1 MKTPVLQL
9 TAEGLYCPVGQF
21 HIDAWRPV
29 PRVVIT
35 HAHSDHAVFGC
46 EHYLAAQAGRKVLK
60 ARLGDDVS
68 VTALEYGA
76 VIEHNGVRVS
86 LHPAGHVL
94 GSSQVRLEHLGDV
107 VVVSGDY
114 KLARDPTCAPFE
126 PVRCHQFVTESTF
139 GLPIYRWEDPAR
151 TVAEINDWWQ
161 QNREAGRASVL
172 YAYSLGK
179 AQRILAEVD
188 TGIGPIV
195 VHGAVDKMNQAYR
208 RSGVALPETF
218 LVSDF
223 PAGHELSHA
232 LVIAPPSAQ
241 NSPWARRFE
250 PCSEAV
256 ASGWMAVRGIRR
268 RRVVDRGFVLSDHA
282 DWDALNMAVRETGAA
297 SLLVTH
303 GSAET
308 FAHWLRE
315 QGLEATAIVTRFV
328 GESDD
333 DPAEAA

>member
-1 MKTPVLQL
+1 LQL
-9 TAEGLYCPVGQF
+9 APEGLYCPVGQF

-46 EHYLAAQAGRKVLK
+46 EQYLTVQAGREVLK
-60 ARLGDDVS
+60 ARVGDDAPI
-68 VTALEYGA
+68 TAVEYGA

-94 GSSQVRLEHLGDV
+94 GSSQVRLEHHGEV

-114 KLARDPTCAPFE
+114 KLARDPTCTPFE
-126 PVRCHQFVTESTF
+126 PVRCHRFVTESTF

-151 TVAEINDWWQ
+151 TIAEIDAWWR
-161 QNREAGRASVL
+161 QNRRAGRTSVL

-188 TGIGPIV
+188 ASIGPII

-208 RSGVALPETF
+208 RSGVKLPETF

-223 PAGHELSHA
+223 PSGRELSHA
-232 LVIAPPSAQ
+232 LVIGPPSAQ
-241 NSPWARRFE
+241 NSPWVGRFE
-250 PCSEAV
+250 PCSEAA

-282 DWDALNMAVRETGAA
+282 DWDGLNRAVRETGATA
-297 SLLVTH
+297 ALVTH

-308 FAHWLRE
+308 FARWLRE
-315 QGLEATAIVTRFV
+315 QELDATAITTRFL
-328 GESDD
+328 GETDD
-333 DPAEAA
+333 EPVEAA